1 ASRTE
6 MGWRVGKDRNE
17 RRMVRSMEK
26 LTPVRPDRG
35 QTRDTSQSELRSPA
49 GNAKAS
55 PRPAA
60 PSGSRVG
67 SSRGSGKKTSRF
79 RRYRWVMFAFVV
91 PSLVVYLAIVIVPS
105 IQSVQYSFT
114 DWDGLSSTYN
124 YVGADNYAAIVG
136 SGRFWN
142 ATKNTLILGLGSAV
156 IINIISLVMALL
168 LD

>member
-1 ASRTE
+1 
-6 MGWRVGKDRNE
+6 RNRDE
-17 RRMVRSMEK
+17 LAGGQNGNQRRMVRSMEK

-35 QTRDTSQSELRSPA
+35 QTRDTSDSDLRSRA
-49 GNAKAS
+49 ENAQES
-55 PRPAA
+55 PRTAA
-60 PSGSRVG
+60 PSGSRARTVG
-67 SSRGSGKKTSRF
+67 GSQRKTSRF

-142 ATKNTLILGLGSAV
+142 ATKNTLILGQIGRASCRERVEVGGGA
-156 IINIISLVMALL
+156 
-168 LD
+168 